1 MEKRKV
7 SDELETKI
15 RGEICNIDDSGIS
28 CEDVENNKHNDNE
41 DRLDDALMDKQ
52 NKDDINMNEVSK
64 VSDIVDRNAKDRGT
78 NEETVNS
85 SDKKSYASA
94 TRNVGWFETNKLVY
108 VPTVFTEV
116 GNEVVVFYKDLVEI
130 GKECGVGRALKKLW
144 IMVMWDPSLGINK
157 VELTKIP
164 VWVKLLEVPIEAWS
178 TEEISAIS
186 SSVRRPL
193 VMDNMTAY
201 VCKNGTGRTEFARVL
216 MEMEASKGFKEE
228 VLDSTVTDKN
238 KKNNDKIINN
248 TNSFHVLID
257 LEDDNI
263 QGINIEKEKN
273 DLLNSIE
280 GIVEDVLDDEY
291 MAGSEMVAA
300 SFMLQILLDE
310 HSAGKSII
318 SSDMQDFINCVNNI
332 EVEDVCW
339 FGMHFTWIKSP
350 SNPATSILKKLDRV
364 MANEDFIAKYNQA

>member
-52 NKDDINMNEVSK
+52 QGPVKGKNIINDIRNKDDINMNEVSK

-130 GKECGVGRALKKLW
+130 GSKK
-144 IMVMWDPSLGINK
+144 
-157 VELTKIP
+157 
-164 VWVKLLEVPIEAWS
+164 
-178 TEEISAIS
+178 
-186 SSVRRPL
+186 
-193 VMDNMTAY
+193 
-201 VCKNGTGRTEFARVL
+201 
-216 MEMEASKGFKEE
+216 
-228 VLDSTVTDKN
+228 
-238 KKNNDKIINN
+238 
-248 TNSFHVLID
+248 
-257 LEDDNI
+257 
-263 QGINIEKEKN
+263 
-273 DLLNSIE
+273 
-280 GIVEDVLDDEY
+280 
-291 MAGSEMVAA
+291 
-300 SFMLQILLDE
+300 
-310 HSAGKSII
+310 
-318 SSDMQDFINCVNNI
+318 
-332 EVEDVCW
+332 
-339 FGMHFTWIKSP
+339 
-350 SNPATSILKKLDRV
+350 
-364 MANEDFIAKYNQA
+364 